1 MSRTTIDSLN
11 NNARI
16 QMYGSTSEISLR
28 VVLIYE
34 AGHALIYGDVGLLG
48 DKSRL
53 GAHTFNSGDGMH
65 ARTSDIGQYKFWGP
79 PERASDRL
87 ILSHPRAVSFD
98 KGDTQYDTVAGA
110 LYDIFT
116 HIHSGAMCILY
127 QARTWAILTG

>member
-1 MSRTTIDSLN
+1 
-11 NNARI
+11 
-16 QMYGSTSEISLR
+16 

-34 AGHALIYGDVGLLG
+34 AGHALIYGDVCLLG
-48 DKSRL
+48 NKSRL

-79 PERASDRL
+79 PERVSERPAY
-87 ILSHPRAVSFD
+87 IKPYPRAVSFD

-116 HIHSGAMCILY
+116 HIQSGAMCILY
-127 QARTWAILTG
+127 QVRTWAI